1 MRNITLVRAVDMAV
15 GAEICVKRSAEHVDK
30 LATGLESA
38 KITQMD
44 QLMAR
49 IDQPGRH
56 DRRDDGVRAG
66 TSIPNYRNP
75 GRPNLPRSHLRLI
88 CLHNAMRGAW
98 LKHHQNYYC

>member
-1 MRNITLVRAVDMAV
+1 VDMAV

-49 IDQPGRH
+49 IDRPGRH
-56 DRRDDGVRAG
+56 DRRDD
-66 TSIPNYRNP
+66 
-75 GRPNLPRSHLRLI
+75 
-88 CLHNAMRGAW
+88 
-98 LKHHQNYYC
+98 